1 MRRKKQENISRRH
14 TEAAGTLWVA
24 HTTAFFRRRFASVV
38 TTTLAIIRF
47 KNRLSKRSK
56 SKRKQEEEEE
66 EVSLPPTPTVV
77 LVRCEICNR
86 THDLSNAPDVVRF
99 LLPPFV
105 SSFLSHP
112 V

>member
-1 MRRKKQENISRRH
+1 MKIPRRNTDAAEN
-14 TEAAGTLWVA
+14 LWVA
-24 HTTAFFRRRFASVV
+24 HTTAFPRRRFASVV
-38 TTTLAIIRF
+38 TTTIAIIRL
-47 KNRLSKRSK
+47 KNRLAKRSK
-56 SKRKQEEEEE
+56 SRKSEQEGEG
-66 EVSLPPTPTVV
+66 EVSPPPTPTIV

>member
-1 MRRKKQENISRRH
+1 MKIPRRH
-14 TEAAGTLWVA
+14 TDAAENLWVA
-24 HTTAFFRRRFASVV
+24 HTTAFPRRRFASVV
-38 TTTLAIIRF
+38 TTTLAIIRL
-47 KNRLSKRSK
+47 KNRLAKRSK
-56 SKRKQEEEEE
+56 SRKNEQEREEEG
-66 EVSLPPTPTVV
+66 SLPPPPTVV